1 MFMNKRLFHLLKS
14 IHPKKK
20 VNINIRNFFEQI
32 KDWDSLM
39 HINFLL
45 AVEKDFNIKFSIN
58 DFAELNSF
66 DKISKKIK
74 KIIK

>member
-45 AVEKDFNIKFSIN
+45 AV
-58 DFAELNSF
+58 
-66 DKISKKIK
+66 
-74 KIIK
+74 